1 MARKEVL
8 RTPSGKPVASIPPS
22 KYHKRGIESKK
33 GFYGRMFVLHWE
45 IGIILFFL
53 IPIIQSIWFSF
64 SDVWLDPLEGIVAEF
79 AGLFNYNYALNEN
92 PSYVKN
98 LTTSLTNFTYSLP
111 IIVIVSFILA
121 IVLNQKFKGKT
132 IFRSIYFLPVIIATG
147 VVMSYLTESVG
158 GNQNPII
165 QLTTDSSNAY
175 VSGGIDFQ
183 AVLTALNLPD
193 EITNLM
199 AKYIGMIFNLLWD
212 CGVQIVLFI
221 AGLQTIPDALYEVSK
236 VEGAT
241 GWENFW
247 YITLPMV
254 SQQLLLVIIYTVID
268 LLTKQNDP
276 VMSQAYKMMNQ
287 NSQYAEPAAMLW
299 FYFAIIGVIA
309 AVVLFLFNRICTKR
323 WS

>member
-1 MARKEVL
+1 MAKREVL
-8 RTPSGKPVASIPPS
+8 RTPSGKIVDSIPPRT
-22 KYHKRGIESKK
+22 YRKRGIESKK
-33 GFYGRMFVLHWE
+33 SIYGRLFVLHWE
-45 IGIILFFL
+45 IGIVLFFL

-64 SDVWLDPLEGIVAEF
+64 CDVWLDSFEGLKTDFI
-79 AGLFNYNYALNEN
+79 GLYNYDYALNEN

-98 LTTSLTNFTYSLP
+98 LTTSLTNFAYSLP

-121 IVLNQKFKGKT
+121 IVLNQKFKGRM
-132 IFRSIYFLPVIIATG
+132 IFRSLYFLPVIIATG
-147 VVMSYLTESVG
+147 VVMTYLTESVG

-175 VSGGIDFQ
+175 VSGGINFQ
-183 AVLTALNLPD
+183 EVLTELNLPT
-193 EITNLM
+193 EITELM

-221 AGLQTIPDALYEVSK
+221 AGLQTIPDQLYEVSK

-241 GWENFW
+241 AWENFW

-254 SQQLLLVIIYTVID
+254 SNQLLLVIIYTVID
-268 LLTKQNDP
+268 LLTKQTDP
-276 VMSQAYKMMNQ
+276 VMRQAYKMMNQ
-287 NSQYAEPAAMLW
+287 NSQYSEPSAMLW
-299 FYFAIIGVIA
+299 FYFAIIGLITA
-309 AVVLFLFNRICTKR
+309 AVLFLFNRLCTKR